1 MSIIFQCLFLLPV
14 DNLGWYLCL
23 DYDSFLDKDLLVYN
37 HWLVQYSM
45 EFYLFLLAVVMAE
58 VGV

>member
-1 MSIIFQCLFLLPV
+1 M

-23 DYDSFLDKDLLVYN
+23 DYDSFLDKDGLVYN
-37 HWLVQYSM
+37 HWLVQYNRKL
-45 EFYLFLLAVVMAE
+45 YLFLLAVVMVE

>member
-1 MSIIFQCLFLLPV
+1 MAVVFDDVLHRSV